1 MGRWLPGIA
10 LVLLVTNTGGA
21 VGADFADRLEAL
33 PTASPIGTG
42 YSWSGTYFGV
52 NLGYRLGRITNFA
65 ADPDGLAGG
74 LQAGHNWQSGQFV
87 FGGESDIQF
96 ADGRDTFAP
105 WQFSN
110 PWFGSLRG
118 RAGFAMNNVLFYAT
132 AGLAYGGL
140 QVRAAGATESRNH
153 IGWTAGAGM
162 ELGLSRNWSA
172 RAEYLM
178 MDLADRGYVMTGAN
192 VGLES
197 NLLRFGVNYRF

>member
-1 MGRWLPGIA
+1 MMRPWVAGAA
-10 LVLLVTNTGGA
+10 LATLLTTSNSA
-21 VGADFADRLEAL
+21 FAADFADRIGAL
-33 PTASPIGTG
+33 PSNAG
-42 YSWSGTYFGV
+42 YSWAGGYFGV
-52 NLGYRLGRITNFA
+52 NLGYRWGGISNFA
-65 ADPDGLAGG
+65 ASPDGIAGG
-74 LQAGHNWQSGQFV
+74 VQAGHNWQSGQFV
-87 FGGESDIQF
+87 FGGESDIQA

-140 QVRAAGATESRNH
+140 RVQTAGAREGKSH
-153 IGWTAGAGM
+153 IGWAAGAGM
-162 ELGLSRNWSA
+162 ELGLTRNWSA
-172 RAEYLM
+172 RAEYLV

-197 NLLRFGVNYRF
+197 NLLRLGVNYRF